1 MNPYRTRVLRIKD
14 VLTSGGRIVR
24 KRYVEG
30 AGGLEEVVIKKDHL
44 NRRIVERR
52 GRRKPVQSAPPKRVS
67 KEDVMSQIGGA
78 LSGMRVG
85 SVPRMRGRGITPM

>member
-14 VLTSGGRIVR
+14 VLQGGRIVR
-24 KRYVEG
+24 KRYIQTG
-30 AGGLEEVVIKKDHL
+30 SGLDEVVIKRDHL

-67 KEDVMSQIGGA
+67 KTQIMDQIGGA

-85 SVPRMRGRGITPM
+85 SMPRMRGRGITPM